1 MMKII
6 HALTAPKFF
15 IPLHGEQRMLQL
27 HSELAQSLGLNPK
40 NVAIAE
46 NGSVIEL
53 THRSIRVNGSVPAG
67 QVLVDGYGVGDVGAV
82 VLRDR
87 KHLAEDG
94 MVVVNINLA
103 AQGGGLLAPPDII
116 TRGFI
121 YVKESGDL
129 MQELQDVV
137 TDTVNKYRQNTKRGR
152 RGGNN
157 SNNSANDGSL
167 SSAVKSAVSSYLY
180 KATRRNPMILP
191 IVNEL

>member
-1 MMKII
+1 MFVTGVQTCALPIY
-6 HALTAPKFF
+6 ALTAPKFF
-15 IPLHGEQRMLQL
+15 IPLHGEQRMLQI
-27 HSELAQSLGLNPK
+27 HSELAQSMGMPAK

-53 THRSIRVNGSVPAG
+53 THRSIRVSGSVPAG

-94 MVVVNINLA
+94 MVVVNINLS
-103 AQGGGLLAPPDII
+103 AQDGGLLAPPDII

-137 TDTVNKYRQNTKRGR
+137 ADTVSKARRGR
-152 RGGNN
+152 RGRGGG
-157 SNNSANDGSL
+157 DGDL
-167 SSAVKSAVSSYLY
+167 RGTVKSAVSSYLY
-180 KATRRNPMILP
+180 KTTRRSPMVLP

>member
-1 MMKII
+1 
-6 HALTAPKFF
+6 
-15 IPLHGEQRMLQL
+15 MLQL
-27 HSELAQSLGLNPK
+27 HSELAQSLGMDAR

-53 THRSIRVNGSVPAG
+53 THRSIRINGSVPAG

-94 MVVVNINLA
+94 MVVVNINLS
-103 AQGGGLLAPPDII
+103 AQDGALLAPPDII

-137 TDTVNKYRQNTKRGR
+137 TDAISKSRRGKRGR
-152 RGGNN
+152 SDNGGDLR
-157 SNNSANDGSL
+157 ST
-167 SSAVKSAVSSYLY
+167 VKSTVSSYLY
-180 KATRRNPMILP
+180 KTTRRNPMVLP

>member
-1 MMKII
+1 
-6 HALTAPKFF
+6 
-15 IPLHGEQRMLQL
+15 MLQL
-27 HSELAQSLGLNPK
+27 HSELAQSLGMSPK
-40 NVAIAE
+40 NIAIAE

-53 THRSIRVNGSVPAG
+53 THRSIRINGSVPAG

-94 MVVVNINLA
+94 MVVVNINLSSENGA
-103 AQGGGLLAPPDII
+103 LLAPPDII

-137 TDTVNKYRQNTKRGR
+137 TDTITKFRQPPKRGR
-152 RGGNN
+152 RG
-157 SNNSANDGSL
+157 SNNNNNNNDTSL
-167 SSAVKSAVSSYLY
+167 SGAVKSAVSSYLY

>member
-1 MMKII
+1 M
-6 HALTAPKFF
+6 
-15 IPLHGEQRMLQL
+15 
-27 HSELAQSLGLNPK
+27 SPK

-53 THRSIRVNGSVPAG
+53 THKSIRINGSVPAG

-94 MVVVNINLA
+94 MVVVNINLSA
-103 AQGGGLLAPPDII
+103 EDGSLLAPPDII

-137 TDTVNKYRQNTKRGR
+137 TDTVNKSHRGKRSR
-152 RGGNN
+152 GNN
-157 SNNSANDGSL
+157 EGSL
-167 SSAVKSAVSSYLY
+167 SGTVKSAVSSYLF